1 VNAPER
7 AFGRIVLPSTSPA
20 PIVWITGL
28 SGTGKTTLANAVCDQ
43 LATEGVRA
51 LLLDGDAVRHAL
63 DSPEDLARHGYDA
76 RVRRAWRLARLAR
89 IAANQGFPVIVATI
103 SLLHAVQAWNRAG
116 ASVYC
121 EVLLSADI
129 DVLKRRD
136 PGLYVHEGADAANVV
151 GIDIVPEFPLRP
163 ELVLEQRFVDSDLPV
178 HAHQVVEQLAALVT
192 PAARRA

>member
-28 SGTGKTTLANAVCDQ
+28 SGTGKTTLANAVRDQ

-63 DSPEDLARHGYDA
+63 DSPEDLVRHDYDA

-89 IAANQGFPVIVATI
+89 LAANQGFPVIVATI

-116 ASVYC
+116 RSVYC
-121 EVLLSADI
+121 EVLLSAEI
-129 DVLKRRD
+129 DVLKQRD
-136 PGLYVHEGADAANVV
+136 PGLYGQGSAGSANVV

-163 ELVLEQRFVDSDLPV
+163 ELLLAQRFVDSDLAV
-178 HAHQVVEQLAALVT
+178 HARQVVERLFALVSA
-192 PAARRA
+192 AARRA